1 MLKQKL
7 YCNRGKTWILILMMS
22 FIMILSGPA
31 MALAANS
38 DWDAAIAGIGQL
50 HDSFSVLEQENKL
63 EKLRIQELSRQNN
76 AKLKSIQTS
85 VLQIDK
91 AKLDQLKSQ
100 AEQAQKKYAPLFA
113 EFTELGKKAAEAR
126 KRKDAKS
133 ALLYDLKRNRI
144 KASVTN
150 ARSEIKL
157 KKDAYTSAKK
167 QASAKAK
174 IVKDILAGI
183 QPLKKQVTAEN
194 SNITGRNQAKT
205 AAEKRYKAAVKEGNA
220 VSAAG
225 ELKIMV
231 EELQRIRDSQ
241 MKIMQW
247 EKTMKEI
254 LRRAEVKLPS

>member
-1 MLKQKL
+1 MLKLKS
-7 YCNRGKTWILILMMS
+7 YCNRGKTWTLILMMC

-31 MALAANS
+31 MTSAANS
-38 DWDAAIAGIGQL
+38 DWDTAIAGIGQL
-50 HDSFSVLEQENKL
+50 HDAFSALELENKT

-85 VLQIDK
+85 VQQIDK
-91 AKLDQLKSQ
+91 TKLDQLKSQ
-100 AEQAQKKYAPLFA
+100 AELAQKKYAPLLTEYA
-113 EFTELGKKAAEAR
+113 ELGKKAAEAR
-126 KRKDAKS
+126 KRKDGKS

-150 ARSEIKL
+150 ARSEIKSRQ
-157 KKDAYTSAKK
+157 DAYASAKK
-167 QASAKAK
+167 QATAKAK
-174 IVKDILAGI
+174 VVKDILAGI

-194 SNITGRNQAKT
+194 SHITGRNQAKT

-220 VSAAG
+220 VSAAA

-241 MKIMQW
+241 TKIMQW
-247 EKTMKEI
+247 EKAMKEI